1 MVLSNLMNLSGIA
14 PNEVY
19 KWFME
24 TFIDSSDWVMTPN
37 VFGMGLFSDGGIFA
51 TKPYL
56 CGSNYLLKMSNYKK
70 GEWSSIV
77 DGLYWSF
84 IYRHKDYFKTNHRLS
99 MMYHSVI
106 KMEKSK
112 LDSHLKM
119 QEILSNNT
127 QNKIIINYRG
137 YQWYRFALSEIYLK
151 NNWIVIGLGR
161 DKNKVKNFFIDFP
174 DSFYFYQI
182 DLNNFQN
189 TNKIFDEIFSKFK
202 NINTFILN
210 AGIYIPETFKILNLS
225 MLKRLLMLMF

>member
-1 MVLSNLMNLSGIA
+1 MNLSGIA

-70 GEWSSIV
+70 GEWSSII

-112 LDSHLKM
+112 LDSH
-119 QEILSNNT
+119 I
-127 QNKIIINYRG
+127 
-137 YQWYRFALSEIYLK
+137 K
-151 NNWIVIGLGR
+151 NAR
-161 DKNKVKNFFIDFP
+161 NFIQQ
-174 DSFYFYQI
+174 Y
-182 DLNNFQN
+182 
-189 TNKIFDEIFSKFK
+189 TK
-202 NINTFILN
+202 
-210 AGIYIPETFKILNLS
+210 
-225 MLKRLLMLMF
+225 